1 MRVLIAFEDDYRI
14 YREMIAAAIEL
25 ERPRVE
31 VVTAEVNELETQA
44 RSFEPHLIICSGPRI
59 ENPIDAL
66 GWIQLSPFPHQ
77 PSKIWIEDRY
87 EEAVNPGIGGIVS
100 VVEEV
105 GELVGVQDP

>member
-14 YREMIAAAIEL
+14 YQDMIAAAIEL

-66 GWIQLSPFPHQ
+66 GWIQLSPLALTLSAPAL
-77 PSKIWIEDRY
+77 KDLDRR
-87 EEAVNPGIGGIVS
+87 AV
-100 VVEEV
+100 
-105 GELVGVQDP
+105 